1 MGLRATG
8 SAPCSRP
15 AACECSHSG
24 VRTAEPAKKGAGT
37 SKEPGDLQPQ
47 SASSASRPPPPPQEG
62 PQPLPTFRVRPWLP
76 AVVLLPIQRWAG
88 AVLCPEV
95 APGQKPGQQHSLGGA
110 DKEQQQQDGEIVNW
124 RGGGEERSGVRPG
137 LTGPG
142 T

>member
-1 MGLRATG
+1 MESGQQ
-8 SAPCSRP
+8 SRP
-15 AACECSHSG
+15 RRVQEPLKSPVTCSLSL
-24 VRTAEPAKKGAGT
+24 PALPLGLLLHPTRK
-37 SKEPGDLQPQ
+37 
-47 SASSASRPPPPPQEG
+47 G

-110 DKEQQQQDGEIVNW
+110 DKEQQQQDGEVVNW
-124 RGGGEERSGVRPG
+124 RGGREERSGARPG